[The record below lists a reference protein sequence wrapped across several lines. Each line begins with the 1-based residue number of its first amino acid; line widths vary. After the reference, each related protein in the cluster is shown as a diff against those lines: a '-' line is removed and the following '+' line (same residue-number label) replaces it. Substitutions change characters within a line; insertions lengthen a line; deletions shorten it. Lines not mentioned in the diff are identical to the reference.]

1 MTNTAAEHASNDLW
15 TVMSTATAVR
25 RYRDEPVPDS
35 VLERCLVAASWAP
48 SGGNGQPWRFVV
60 LDTPELRELITTAA
74 RRTWEVMKDF
84 YKLPAV
90 SAAADDRKSRTLRTM
105 AEHMQVG
112 GAAPV
117 LVLFCVQP
125 QRGTTELQQGGSIF
139 PAVQNFLL
147 AARAQ
152 GLGAA
157 ITLWQD
163 ACDAELRSFI
173 GIPDDWKIATL
184 LTVGWPAG
192 RHHRVRR
199 RPLSEVATCDRWDQP
214 WPVRPADVARDVHEN
229 SA

>member
-1 MTNTAAEHASNDLW
+1 VTEQAQQTVSDDLW
-15 TVMSTATAVR
+15 TVMQSASAVR
-25 RYRDEPVPDS
+25 RYRDEPVDDE
-35 VLERCLVAASWAP
+35 VLEKCLLAASWAP

-60 LDTPELRELITTAA
+60 LQSSELRELITSAA
-74 RRTWEVMKDF
+74 QQTWEVMKDF
-84 YKLPAV
+84 YRIREI
-90 SAAADDRKSRTLRTM
+90 DDGANDPKSRTLRTM
-105 AEHMQVG
+105 AEHMKVG
-112 GAAPV
+112 GAAPG

-125 QRGTTELQQGGSIF
+125 QRGTTELQQAGSIF

-163 ACDAELRSFI
+163 ACDAELRRLV

-192 RHHRVRR
+192 RHHTVRR
-199 RPLSEVATCDRWDQP
+199 KPLSAVAVTDRWDAP
-214 WPVRPADVARDVHEN
+214 WAQG
-229 SA
+229 